1 MKHVIRV
8 GTWNIHEGIPATD
21 SDREAGDELIAQL
34 SESALDILA
43 LQEVPFDRAG
53 NSPFLQRIAAR
64 SELRHVSGFPLSQA
78 SHHPGF
84 RSGVAIASRLPHT
97 VENRLLLPNPR
108 LRSVRG
114 GEIWRSWD
122 KGLII
127 AKIDFPEAPIRLA
140 SIHCYPFHDFGRR
153 ASDRKFERIWHELAD
168 AVSRIP
174 GPVILAG
181 DFNTERRELIT
192 RNLNQIDLIPVF
204 SGVDTHDGRSVDDI
218 LHDAT
223 MTHQSSKAIQ
233 NFSDHALCQAEF
245 VFGDPADWG
254 IPSP

>member
-1 MKHVIRV
+1 MKHVIRA

-21 SDREAGDELIAQL
+21 SDREAGDELITRI

-43 LQEVPFDRAG
+43 LQEVPFDGVG
-53 NSPFLQRIAAR
+53 NSPLLQRIAAH
-64 SELRHVSGFPLSQA
+64 SALRYVSGFPLSQA
-78 SHHPGF
+78 SYHPGF

-108 LRSVRG
+108 LRSMRD

-122 KGLII
+122 KGLIV
-127 AKIDFPEAPIRLA
+127 AKIDFPEASIRLA
-140 SIHCYPFHDFGRR
+140 SVHCYPFHDFGRR
-153 ASDRKFERIWHELAD
+153 ASDRKFERIWHELAN

-181 DFNTERRELIT
+181 DFNTECRELLT

-218 LHDAT
+218 LHDV
-223 MTHQSSKAIQ
+223 SIIRRDRKIIQ
-233 NFSDHALCQAEF
+233 NFSDHALCQAELIF
-245 VFGDPADWG
+245 EGPRTG
-254 IPSP
+254 QTRS